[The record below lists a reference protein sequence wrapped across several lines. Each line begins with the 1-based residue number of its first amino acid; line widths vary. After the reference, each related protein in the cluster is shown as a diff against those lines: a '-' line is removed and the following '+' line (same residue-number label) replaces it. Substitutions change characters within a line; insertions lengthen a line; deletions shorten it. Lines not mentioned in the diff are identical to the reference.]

1 MMHVID
7 AVLDS
12 FSNLFR
18 FHRYSPL
25 EKLCSVILLIVGLSL
40 REMKHRTKRFYNNV
54 NSKKL
59 RSIEEL
65 VNAIAATHNIIRAG
79 GEEVTP
85 T

>member
-1 MMHVID
+1 
-7 AVLDS
+7 
-12 FSNLFR
+12 
-18 FHRYSPL
+18 
-25 EKLCSVILLIVGLSL
+25 
-40 REMKHRTKRFYNNV
+40 MKHRTKRFYNNV